1 MISPIVADMNVEG
14 GYSISTRMHER
25 SGVEATPV
33 ITSELTITQLYD
45 LFAQKRK
52 KYGRRRP
59 AGR

>member
-1 MISPIVADMNVEG
+1 MNIEG

-45 LFAQKRK
+45 LFAQKQK